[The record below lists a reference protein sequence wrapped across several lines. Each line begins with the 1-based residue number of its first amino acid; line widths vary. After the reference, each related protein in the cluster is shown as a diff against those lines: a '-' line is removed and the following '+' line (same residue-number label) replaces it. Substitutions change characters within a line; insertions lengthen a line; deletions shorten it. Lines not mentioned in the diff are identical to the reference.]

1 MDELLGQTEDT
12 DFVVTGLDGPR
23 TRADRFVSLSFR
35 VMIRRTASIVAALTG
50 AAFLLAAAPVLAVQ
64 DAPNKK
70 LKIVS
75 SLPQTGSANAQTT
88 SIVNGIKM
96 AIEERSAM
104 VDGFKI
110 EFEAMDDASPQK
122 GNWDG
127 QIESANAKRAIADPS
142 VVGYIGTYNSGAA
155 KISMPLLNK
164 AGLVMVSPGNTAAGL
179 TKPGLGEPN
188 EPAVYRPSGKVSY
201 FRVVPAD
208 DIQGAVACE
217 FCRNDLKAKKVF
229 ILHDRE
235 LYGKGIADVF
245 KKTAEATG
253 VEVVGFE
260 GIDAKA
266 SNYRSLVTKIRAAAP
281 DVVFFGGTTQTNA
294 AQVLKDL
301 RAGGA
306 KIPFVSPDGTF
317 EKAFIEAAGKDS
329 VTKEQGGVYI
339 TFGGVP
345 SEMLTGIGAKFVKSY
360 QAKYGEI
367 PEAYAVYGYEAGC
380 VLLDAID
387 RAETKDRAAIIA
399 AVAATKDFNGALGTW
414 SFDEN
419 GDTSIRTMSINTIE
433 DGAFKFVRTAG
444 GAAKAK

>member
-1 MDELLGQTEDT
+1 
-12 DFVVTGLDGPR
+12 
-23 TRADRFVSLSFR
+23 
-35 VMIRRTASIVAALTG
+35 
-50 AAFLLAAAPVLAVQ
+50 
-64 DAPNKK
+64 
-70 LKIVS
+70 
-75 SLPQTGSANAQTT
+75 
-88 SIVNGIKM
+88 
-96 AIEERSAM
+96 
-104 VDGFKI
+104 
-110 EFEAMDDASPQK
+110 
-122 GNWDG
+122 
-127 QIESANAKRAIADPS
+127 
-142 VVGYIGTYNSGAA
+142 
-155 KISMPLLNK
+155 MPLLNK

-179 TKPGLGEPN
+179 TKPGLGEAN

-217 FCRNDLKAKKVF
+217 FCREDLKAKKVF

-245 KKTAEATG
+245 KKTAESTG
-253 VEVVGFE
+253 VQVVGFE

-301 RAGGA
+301 RAGGC
-306 KIPFVSPDGTF
+306 KVPFVSPDGTF

-329 VTKEQGGVYI
+329 TTKEQGGVYI

-380 VLLDAID
+380 VLLDAMD
-387 RAETKDRAAIIA
+387 RAETKDRAAIID
-399 AVAATKDFNGALGTW
+399 AVAATKNFNGALGTW

-444 GAAKAK
+444 GAAKAN

>member
-1 MDELLGQTEDT
+1 
-12 DFVVTGLDGPR
+12 
-23 TRADRFVSLSFR
+23 
-35 VMIRRTASIVAALTG
+35 MIRRTASIVAALTG
-50 AAFLLAAAPVLAVQ
+50 AAFLLAAAPVHAVQ

-75 SLPQTGSANAQTT
+75 SLPQTGRANAQTT

-96 AIEERSAM
+96 AIDERGAM

-127 QIESANAKRAIADPS
+127 QIESANAKRAIADPA

-245 KKTAEATG
+245 KKTAEATS

-281 DVVFFGGTTQTNA
+281 DVVFFGGTTQTNG

-339 TFGGVP
+339 T
-345 SEMLTGIGAKFVKSY
+345 
-360 QAKYGEI
+360 
-367 PEAYAVYGYEAGC
+367 
-380 VLLDAID
+380 
-387 RAETKDRAAIIA
+387 
-399 AVAATKDFNGALGTW
+399 
-414 SFDEN
+414 
-419 GDTSIRTMSINTIE
+419 
-433 DGAFKFVRTAG
+433 
-444 GAAKAK
+444 

>member
-1 MDELLGQTEDT
+1 
-12 DFVVTGLDGPR
+12 
-23 TRADRFVSLSFR
+23 
-35 VMIRRTASIVAALTG
+35 
-50 AAFLLAAAPVLAVQ
+50 
-64 DAPNKK
+64 
-70 LKIVS
+70 
-75 SLPQTGSANAQTT
+75 
-88 SIVNGIKM
+88 
-96 AIEERSAM
+96 
-104 VDGFKI
+104 
-110 EFEAMDDASPQK
+110 
-122 GNWDG
+122 
-127 QIESANAKRAIADPS
+127 
-142 VVGYIGTYNSGAA
+142 
-155 KISMPLLNK
+155 
-164 AGLVMVSPGNTAAGL
+164 
-179 TKPGLGEPN
+179 
-188 EPAVYRPSGKVSY
+188 
-201 FRVVPAD
+201 VPAD

-245 KKTAEATG
+245 KKTAESTG

-281 DVVFFGGTTQTNA
+281 DVVFFGGTTQTNG

-380 VLLDAID
+380 VLLDAMD

>member
-1 MDELLGQTEDT
+1 
-12 DFVVTGLDGPR
+12 
-23 TRADRFVSLSFR
+23 
-35 VMIRRTASIVAALTG
+35 
-50 AAFLLAAAPVLAVQ
+50 
-64 DAPNKK
+64 
-70 LKIVS
+70 
-75 SLPQTGSANAQTT
+75 
-88 SIVNGIKM
+88 
-96 AIEERSAM
+96 
-104 VDGFKI
+104 
-110 EFEAMDDASPQK
+110 
-122 GNWDG
+122 
-127 QIESANAKRAIADPS
+127 